1 MSQSPPASTSPWLER
16 VSVMF
21 SVATLAVA
29 SPVYLTLLERPSLL
43 LALRFAFYLQVVPT
57 AVLTIADLALTRL
70 RKSTTWCARWRA
82 MLYFIALLAFMRQAQ
97 AWSGVVPHGLIIVA
111 ILLGLVAL
119 AALAHRAIGVFLAAF
134 APALVLWTFYIG
146 YTNVVFDS
154 PSTARGVSAGRSHDN
169 HGPPV
174 FILLFDELDRGIL
187 MPFGHVEAEF
197 PNFRRLAE
205 DSVIFTNSTS
215 NYWKTCYSVTSLLT
229 GRLLPRIDLQASD
242 CFQEIGDFRETN
254 LLSGLARRR
263 QVRVYGQFMRYCFDP
278 AFRCGGTA
286 DLQVRYPHL
295 SLLRHYLPDEIRRP
309 AGLTAILGY
318 ADHTYTLPVFNQF
331 LSEIEPSRAPG
342 TVSYLHVL
350 LPHSPYVFDET
361 GRVHRAPPRGRW
373 KDKSEYVMLLRNYK
387 RQVRFLDR
395 LLGRF
400 IAKLEAAGLYEKSII
415 VVTSDHGF
423 TSFRDFAPPEV
434 VDGIEINNA
443 RPRVP
448 LIVHA
453 PQLRPG
459 VSTTDY
465 QHVDFKGT
473 VLALL
478 GMNGDPGASS
488 AFAPHPARP
497 KVFCDGGVWYMRG
510 ADGSWAPK
518 HDEGERIG
526 CGASVLSDSN
536 P

>member
-1 MSQSPPASTSPWLER
+1 
-16 VSVMF
+16 MF

-29 SPVYLTLLERPSLL
+29 SPVYLTLLEHPSLS
-43 LALRFAFYLQVVPT
+43 LAFRLAFYVQVVPT

-70 RKSTTWCARWRA
+70 TKSAIWWARWRA
-82 MLYFIALLAFMRQAQ
+82 VLYFIALLGFVREVQV
-97 AWSGVVPHGLIIVA
+97 WSEVVPRRLIVVA

-119 AALAHRAIGVFLAAF
+119 VILARPAIGVFLAAF
-134 APALVLWTFYIG
+134 APALVLWTLYMG
-146 YTNVVFDS
+146 YTNVVFAP
-154 PSTARGVSAGRSHDN
+154 PSTARGVSADS

-174 FILLFDELDRGIL
+174 FILLFDELDRGVL
-187 MPFGHVEAEF
+187 MPSGHVEAEF
-197 PNFRRLAE
+197 SNFRRLSE
-205 DSVIFTNSTS
+205 DSVVFTNSTS

-229 GRLLPRIDLQASD
+229 GRLLPRLDFQASD

-254 LLSGLARRR
+254 LFSLLARRR

-286 DLQVRYPHL
+286 ELQVRYPYL
-295 SLLRHYLPDEIRRP
+295 SLLQHYLPDEIRRP

-373 KDKSEYVMLLRNYK
+373 KDKSEYVTLLRNYK

-478 GMNGDPGASS
+478 GMNGDPGTPS

-497 KVFCDGGVWYMRG
+497 KVFCDGGVWYVRG
-510 ADGSWAPK
+510 PDGSWVPRQ
-518 HDEGERIG
+518 DESE
-526 CGASVLSDSN
+526 CGASVLSDLN